1 MSQGGS
7 EKGIGTEEDIFWGT
21 DLNTL
26 RDVEIP
32 NAAAA
37 KLHEYGEAISN
48 NWKGYESVKEY
59 GELA

>member
-1 MSQGGS
+1 MGLRKTFSGEQIS
-7 EKGIGTEEDIFWGT
+7 I
-21 DLNTL
+21 L